1 MTLFVCPTNSTPGLV
16 KVSELIVGQA
26 IPPVSSLAS
35 EVFIPIS
42 EKLQGILTNLEV
54 AFNPVLSNNWKAPP
68 KVPHAFRRSFTQG
81 KF

>member
-1 MTLFVCPTNSTPGLV
+1 M
-16 KVSELIVGQA
+16 KVSEFIVGQA

-54 AFNPVLSNNWKAPP
+54 AFNSVLDS
-68 KVPHAFRRSFTQG
+68 VPEKDRPEAYPTANHACLLRWAFHSDAFAIG
-81 KF
+81 VDHF